1 MDSSK
6 NTQVQEKEGV
16 GVAEDV
22 EEDLQTNVKVIS
34 KSEDLSPRSIRD
46 LNKDRRKSRP
56 TSSKNS
62 QIQTRSNSVKPAE
75 SK

>member
-22 EEDLQTNVKVIS
+22 EEDLQANVKVIS
-34 KSEDLSPRSIRD
+34 KSGDLSPRNIRE

-62 QIQTRSNSVKPAE
+62 QI
-75 SK
+75 